1 MPHHEENQGV
11 PPPVPPAEKAGGSGT
26 APLPSG
32 AAPPGH
38 FIRRRSDRAI
48 LGSLVVLAVLGLLTL
63 CYFAASV
70 FITIL
75 SSILIAL
82 ALEPLVLLLCG
93 KGRLGRSASSVIVV
107 FLAIGVLYGL
117 LYLAYGSAQQLFS
130 DLPLLVEQ
138 VRDAPLVQGITGK
151 LYRFTE
157 TLQEAGRTISPPA
170 QALPGKGT
178 AIILRE
184 TTSWAETLFRGL
196 GSLTTILFSMSFI
209 PFLVYF
215 LLAEKEHLIRR
226 SRDLFPEEHRET
238 VSVTITVIEKMLQ
251 KFITGNAIVAGILSV
266 ATTVVFLLVGLPYW
280 IVLGIVCGVVSTI
293 PYLGLILAL
302 FPPLVV
308 GLVTF
313 DSGAPILVIAA
324 SVAGFHV
331 VAANLLIP
339 KLVGKGVQLN
349 PVASTISI
357 MFFGWMWAGMGLIL
371 GIPIVAVLK
380 CVLENMEPTR
390 KLGRWLG
397 D

>member
-1 MPHHEENQGV
+1 MPHREEDKTGSL
-11 PPPVPPAEKAGGSGT
+11 PVPTAEGTGGPGTSPLTPGT
-26 APLPSG
+26 A
-32 AAPPGH
+32 PGH
-38 FIRRRSDRAI
+38 FIRRRSDRAV

-82 ALEPLVLLLCG
+82 ALEPLVLLLR
-93 KGRLGRSASSVIVV
+93 KKARLGRSSSSVIVV

-117 LYLAYGSAQQLFS
+117 LYLAYGNALQLFS
-130 DLPLLVEQ
+130 DLPLLIEQ
-138 VRDAPLVQGITGK
+138 VRNAPLVQRITGQIYG
-151 LYRFTE
+151 LTE
-157 TLQEAGRTISPPA
+157 TLQEAGRTIAPPA
-170 QALPGKGT
+170 HALPGKEG
-178 AIILRE
+178 AIILRD
-184 TTSWAETLFRGL
+184 TTSWTDAVFRGL
-196 GSLTTILFSMSFI
+196 GSLTTILFSLSFI
-209 PFLVYF
+209 PFLVFF
-215 LLAEKEHLIRR
+215 LLSEKEHLIRR
-226 SRDLFPEEHRET
+226 TRDLFPEEHQET
-238 VSVTITVIEKMLQ
+238 VSVTIIVIEKMLQ

-266 ATTVVFLLVGLPYW
+266 ATAFVFLLVGLPYW

-302 FPPLVV
+302 LPPLVV

-313 DSGAPILVIAA
+313 DSGAPVIVIAA
-324 SVAGFHV
+324 AVTALHV
-331 VAANLLIP
+331 VAANLFIP

-357 MFFGWMWAGMGLIL
+357 MFFGWMWGGMGLIL

>member
-1 MPHHEENQGV
+1 MPHHEENKGV
-11 PPPVPPAEKAGGSGT
+11 PLPVSPAEKAGGSGP

-32 AAPPGH
+32 TVPGH

-63 CYFAASV
+63 SYFAASV

-82 ALEPLVLLLCG
+82 ALEPLVLLLCR
-93 KGRLGRSASSVIVV
+93 KGRIGRNSSSVIVV

-138 VRDAPLVQGITGK
+138 VRNAPLVQGITGK
-151 LYRFTE
+151 VYRFTE
-157 TLQEAGRTISPPA
+157 TLQEAGRTISPPT

-251 KFITGNAIVAGILSV
+251 KFITGNAIVAGILSI

-313 DSGAPILVIAA
+313 DSGAPVFVIAA
-324 SVAGFHV
+324 SVTGLHV

>member
-1 MPHHEENQGV
+1 MPHHEENKGV
-11 PPPVPPAEKAGGSGT
+11 PPPVPPAEKAGGSGP

-32 AAPPGH
+32 TVPGN
-38 FIRRRSDRAI
+38 FIRRRSDRAV

-63 CYFAASV
+63 SYFAASV

-82 ALEPLVLLLCG
+82 ALEPLVLLLR
-93 KGRLGRSASSVIVV
+93 KKARLGRSSSSVIVV
-107 FLAIGVLYGL
+107 FLAIGMLYGL
-117 LYLAYGSAQQLFS
+117 LYLAYGNALQLFS
-130 DLPLLVEQ
+130 DLPLLIEQ
-138 VRDAPLVQGITGK
+138 VRNAPLVQRITGQIYG
-151 LYRFTE
+151 LTE
-157 TLQEAGRTISPPA
+157 TLQEAGRTIAPPA
-170 QALPGKGT
+170 QALPGKEG
-178 AIILRE
+178 AIILRD
-184 TTSWAETLFRGL
+184 TTSWTDAVFRGL
-196 GSLTTILFSMSFI
+196 GSLTMILFSLSFI
-209 PFLVYF
+209 PFLVFF
-215 LLAEKEHLIRR
+215 LLSEKEHLIRR
-226 SRDLFPEEHRET
+226 TRDLFPEEHQET
-238 VSVTITVIEKMLQ
+238 VSVTIIVIEKMLQ
-251 KFITGNAIVAGILSV
+251 KFITGNAVVAGILSV
-266 ATTVVFLLVGLPYW
+266 ATAFVFLLVGLPYW

-302 FPPLVV
+302 LPPLVV

-313 DSGAPILVIAA
+313 DSGAPVIVILAA
-324 SVAGFHV
+324 VTALHV

-357 MFFGWMWAGMGLIL
+357 MFFGWMWGGMGLIL

-380 CVLENMEPTR
+380 CVLENMRPTL

>member
-1 MPHHEENQGV
+1 
-11 PPPVPPAEKAGGSGT
+11 
-26 APLPSG
+26 
-32 AAPPGH
+32 
-38 FIRRRSDRAI
+38 
-48 LGSLVVLAVLGLLTL
+48 LVVLAILGLLTL

-82 ALEPLVLLLCG
+82 ALEPLVLLLR
-93 KGRLGRSASSVIVV
+93 KKARLGRSSSSVIVV

-117 LYLAYGSAQQLFS
+117 LYLAYGNAQQLFS
-130 DLPLLVEQ
+130 DLPLLIEQ
-138 VRDAPLVQGITGK
+138 VRNAPLVQRITGQIHG
-151 LYRFTE
+151 LTE
-157 TLQEAGRTISPPA
+157 TLQEAGRTIAPPA
-170 QALPGKGT
+170 QALPGKEGT
-178 AIILRE
+178 IILRD
-184 TTSWAETLFRGL
+184 TTSWAEAVFRGL

-226 SRDLFPEEHRET
+226 SRDLFPEEHQET

-251 KFITGNAIVAGILSV
+251 KFITGNAVVAGILSV
-266 ATTVVFLLVGLPYW
+266 ATAFVFLLVGLPYW

-293 PYLGLILAL
+293 PYLGLGLAL
-302 FPPLVV
+302 LPPLVV

-313 DSGAPILVIAA
+313 DSGAPVIVIAA
-324 SVAGFHV
+324 AVTALHV

-357 MFFGWMWAGMGLIL
+357 MFFGWMWGGMGLIL

-380 CVLENMEPTR
+380 CVLENMRPTL

-397 D
+397 Y